1 MQKLLLL
8 SLILATFVIPAML
21 ARRTDIH
28 EYGTALARFAA
39 FVAVYIVLL
48 LVVYPRLF

>member
-8 SLILATFVIPAML
+8 SVILVTFVIPAML
-21 ARRTDIH
+21 MRRTELE
-28 EYGTALARFAA
+28 EYRSVFVRFAP
-39 FVAVYIVLL
+39 FVALYVVLL